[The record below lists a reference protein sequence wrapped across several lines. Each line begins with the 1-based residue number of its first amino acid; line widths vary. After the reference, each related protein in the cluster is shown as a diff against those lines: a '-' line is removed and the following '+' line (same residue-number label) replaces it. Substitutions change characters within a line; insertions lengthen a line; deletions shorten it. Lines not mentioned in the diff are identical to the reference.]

1 MARDA
6 SRTEFG
12 VGGGDDET
20 ETATESGADGD
31 EAAPGATGD
40 ERRDDDDAPDPV
52 RPTSRWSA
60 EPRPCAACG
69 TKVQRAWTEGD
80 RLHCPDCK
88 DW

>member
-1 MARDA
+1 MTRDA
-6 SRTEFG
+6 SLTEFG
-12 VGGGDDET
+12 GGGGDDET

-40 ERRDDDDAPDPV
+40 ERRDDDAPDPV

-69 TKVQRAWTEGD
+69 TKVQRAWTEDD